1 MKIALQ
7 GTTLLIKEADNV
19 AGTGRLSCSPAPQTW
34 SFWTS

>member
-19 AGTGRLSCSPAPQTW
+19 GTGRLSCSPAPQTW